1 MQKNGGGNMNN
12 ENLVRYLLVVKIDIN
27 NCISGIFKKI
37 KGLKYAIWQLEKGT
51 YDNHIQMYV
60 ELENEAVLEEIKS
73 EIEVLYIEQAG
84 DKREAC
90 IAYCSKEG
98 CRLSGPYEVFN

>member
-1 MQKNGGGNMNN
+1 MNN
-12 ENLVRYLLVVKIDIN
+12 ENLIRYLLIVKPNVN
-27 NCISGIFKKI
+27 NNIKTKLKQI

-60 ELENEAVLEEIKS
+60 ELENEAVLEEIKN
-73 EIEVLYIEQAG
+73 EIEVLYMEQTG